1 VSIVFSGLSSLVI
14 EDVTDQDEVIV
25 VRARTAGGPVPCPR
39 CGGLA
44 RHVHGYYERT
54 VADVP
59 ADGRPVVL
67 HVRVRRMRC
76 PALNCP
82 VQTFREQVPGLLG
95 RYQRRTTRLTIQA
108 GDVARQ
114 LAGRAG
120 AALLAALGVPLSR
133 HTSLRTLLRIPLP
146 GVTVPRVLGVD
157 DFALRRGQ
165 VYATILIGAE
175 TGDRV
180 DVLPGRT
187 ADVVEAWLRDH
198 PGVQVVCR
206 DGSGAY
212 AEAARRA
219 VPGAVQAGD
228 RWHLWHGLAEAVLK
242 EVSAHASCWAAAGPP
257 VKEGKRAGTT
267 AERWREVHDLLGKGT
282 GLLECSRR
290 LGLSLNTVKRYARA
304 AEPERLVRAPQ
315 YRPTLVDPYRDHLR
329 ARRAGDPAVPVLR
342 LLAEIRDLGYTGS
355 MNLLYRYITQGRV
368 ESDRPHLSSRR
379 VARLLLT
386 RPASLSDA
394 QQALLTGLT
403 AACPGMTS
411 LAGLVR
417 SFAALLKPDPGND
430 EKLQEWTH
438 AAQAADLPSVHAFTR
453 GLHLDMAAAT
463 AAVTLPFHNGR
474 TEGVNTKTKMIKRQM
489 YGRAGFTLLRHRI
502 LLG

>member
-1 VSIVFSGLSSLVI
+1 VFSGLSSLVI

-25 VRARTAGGPVPCPR
+25 VRAGTAGGMVPCPR
-39 CGGLA
+39 CEGLTG
-44 RHVHGYYERT
+44 HVHGYYERT

-59 ADGRPVVL
+59 AGGRPVVL

-76 PALNCP
+76 PALDCP
-82 VQTFREQVPGLLG
+82 VQTFREQVPGVLD
-95 RYQRRTTRLTIQA
+95 RYQRRTTRLAIQV

-120 AALLAALGVPLSR
+120 AALLAALGVRLSR
-133 HTSLRTLLRIPLP
+133 RTSLRTLLRIPLP

-165 VYATILIGAE
+165 VYATILTGAE

-198 PGVQVVCR
+198 PGVQVICR

-212 AEAARRA
+212 GEAARRA

-228 RWHLWHGLAEAVLK
+228 RWHLWHGLAEAVGK
-242 EVSAHASCWAAAGPP
+242 EVAAHASCWAAAGPP
-257 VKEGKRAGTT
+257 AKEGKRAGTT
-267 AERWREVHDLLGKGT
+267 AQRWREVHDLLGKGT

-290 LGLSLNTVKRYARA
+290 LGLSPNTVKRYARA

-315 YRPTLVDPYRDHLR
+315 YRPTLAGPYRDHLR
-329 ARRAGDPAVPVLR
+329 ARRAEDPAVPVLR

-386 RPASLSDA
+386 RPAALSDA
-394 QQALLTGLT
+394 QQALTGKLT
-403 AACPGMTS
+403 AACPEMTS
-411 LAGLVR
+411 LAGLTQ

-430 EKLQEWTH
+430 DKLREWTH
-438 AAQAADLPSVHAFTR
+438 AAQAADLPGVHAFTR
-453 GLHLDMAAAT
+453 GLGLDMAAAA
-463 AAVTLPFHNGR
+463 AAVALPFHNGR

-502 LLG
+502 LLN